1 VSRIRILDELCRLM
15 LIVVFWTKT
24 YCKNLQYTNNKNP
37 LVVTDGLSLYIRY
50 LNQNG
55 MNRFKIRNGFLSV
68 RLLR

>member
-1 VSRIRILDELCRLM
+1 M
-15 LIVVFWTKT
+15 LIMVFWTKT
-24 YCKNLQYTNNKNP
+24 YCKNLQYPSNKTP

-50 LNQNG
+50 HKQNG